1 MIKRF
6 QNVTVNYQTVKYNS
20 IVTFQNVNIL
30 YTKIKIY
37 FNTNNLN
44 KNNPMD
50 LYLKHIDS
58 YDIQ

>member
-1 MIKRF
+1 MIKR
-6 QNVTVNYQTVKYNS
+6 
-20 IVTFQNVNIL
+20 FQNVNIL

-50 LYLKHIDS
+50 LYLEHIDS